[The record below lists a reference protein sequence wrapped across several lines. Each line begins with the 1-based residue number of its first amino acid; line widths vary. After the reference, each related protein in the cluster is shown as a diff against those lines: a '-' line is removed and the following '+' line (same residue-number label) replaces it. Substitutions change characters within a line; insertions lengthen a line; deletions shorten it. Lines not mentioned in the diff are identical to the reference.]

1 VLAFVLSLGAS
12 MRELPESPPFELVTE
27 YSPTG
32 DQPTAIKELV
42 EGIREGEKF
51 QTLLGV
57 TGSGKTFT
65 VANVIEQVQKP
76 ALILAPNKTL
86 AAQLYSE
93 FKNLFPKNAVEY
105 FVSYYDFYQPEA
117 YLPATDTFIEKDSAI
132 NDEIDKLRHSATRSL
147 FERRD
152 VIIVSS
158 VSCIYGLGSPEA
170 YLEMLLILDKGMRI
184 RRDDLLRKLIEM
196 SYSRSDIDFHRG
208 TFRVRGDLID
218 IFPAYESNRALRIE
232 FFGNQIDKLFELDP
246 IRGIRE
252 TALSRVAIF
261 PGSHY
266 VASADTRRQAI
277 ITIQEELRERLGQL
291 KSLGK
296 IAEAQ
301 RLEQRTLFDI
311 EMMQEMGYCP
321 GVENYSR
328 HLSGRKSGE
337 QPPTLLEYFPKD
349 WLLIADESHV
359 SVPQVGAMYKGDR
372 SRKSNLVEF
381 GFRLPSALD
390 NRPLKFEEF
399 EALIPQAIFVS
410 ATPADFEIQK
420 SAGRVVEQIIRPTGL
435 LDPTIEIRPAKEQV
449 ADALLHARERAKA
462 GERVLVTTLTKKMA
476 EDLSQYFRE
485 QGMKVK
491 YLHSDIDTL
500 ERVEILKEL
509 RTGKI
514 DVLVGIN
521 LLREGLDLPEVS
533 LVMIMDADKEGFL
546 RSRTSLIQTFGRAA
560 RNDKG
565 HVILYADRVTRSMNE
580 AIGESTRRR
589 EVQME
594 YNKKHG
600 ITPTT
605 VNRIDQLI
613 TDRIDLHD
621 YVDLTADLE
630 KDLGAG
636 AMSVAGIRLKIQS
649 LETEMRQQAKDLNF
663 EKAADIRDQLLKY
676 KELELKW
683 GK

>member
-1 VLAFVLSLGAS
+1 
-12 MRELPESPPFELVTE
+12 MRELPPSAPFKIVSQ
-27 YSPTG
+27 YQPTG
-32 DQPTAIKELV
+32 DQPAAIRELV
-42 EGIREGEKF
+42 EGVQTGERY

-57 TGSGKTFT
+57 TGSGKTFSI
-65 VANVIEQVQKP
+65 ANVIEQVQKP

-93 FKNLFPKNAVEY
+93 FKNLFPENAVEY

-117 YLPATDTFIEKDSAI
+117 YIPASDTFIEKDSAI
-132 NDEIDKLRHSATRSL
+132 NEEIDKLRHSATRSL

-170 YLEMLLILDKGMRI
+170 YLEMLLVLDKGQTI

-196 SYSRSDIDFHRG
+196 SYTRSDIDFHRG
-208 TFRVRGDLID
+208 TFRVRGDLVD
-218 IFPAYESNRALRIE
+218 VFPSYESNRAIRIE
-232 FFGNQIDKLFELDP
+232 FFGSKIDKLFELDP
-246 IRGIRE
+246 IRGTRS
-252 TALSRVAIF
+252 APLARVAIF

-266 VASADTRRQAI
+266 VASSDIRRQAI
-277 ITIQEELRERLGQL
+277 ISIQEELRQRLVQL
-291 KSLGK
+291 RSLGK
-296 IAEAQ
+296 VAEAQ

-349 WLLIADESHV
+349 WILIADESHV
-359 SVPQVGAMYKGDR
+359 SVPQIGAMYKGDF
-372 SRKSNLVEF
+372 SRKSNLVEY

-399 EALIPQAIFVS
+399 EKLVPQTIFVS
-410 ATPADFEIQK
+410 ATPADYEMQK
-420 SAGRVVEQIIRPTGL
+420 SGGHIVEQIIRPTGL
-435 LDPTIEIRPAKEQV
+435 LDPTIEILPAKSQV
-449 ADALLHARERAKA
+449 ADALMHARARAKA
-462 GERVLVTTLTKKMA
+462 GERTLVTTLTKKMS
-476 EDLSQYFRE
+476 EDLSQHFRDN
-485 QGMKVK
+485 GMKVK

-509 RTGKI
+509 RVGKI

-560 RNDKG
+560 RNEKG
-565 HVILYADRVTRSMNE
+565 HVILYADRMTRSMRE
-580 AIGESTRRR
+580 AIEESSRRR
-589 EVQME
+589 AIQEE
-594 YNKKHG
+594 YNQKHG
-600 ITPTT
+600 ITPQT

-613 TDRIDLHD
+613 TDRVDLHD
-621 YVDLTADLE
+621 YVDLTGELE
-630 KDLGAG
+630 KDLGADT
-636 AMSVAGIRLKIQS
+636 MNAGDLKIKIQQ

-663 EKAADIRDQLLKY
+663 ERAADIRDQLLKY

-683 GK
+683 GR